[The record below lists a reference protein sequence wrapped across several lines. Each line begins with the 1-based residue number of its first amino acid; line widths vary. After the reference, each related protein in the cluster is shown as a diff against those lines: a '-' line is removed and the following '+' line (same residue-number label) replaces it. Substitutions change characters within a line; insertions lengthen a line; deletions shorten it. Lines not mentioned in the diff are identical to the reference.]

1 MIFST
6 KLFCSV
12 YCLQPSTVLGSID
25 VVYIMSCKIDFHVV
39 RSVLQISMCIFFI
52 TAPYYGTFRMS
63 NGSHI
68 DFDECGEQILPVS
81 LCARW
86 RGKEKVAFRARKKR
100 EERAKLRRN
109 ANLQWKIKPR
119 RLQKT

>member
-1 MIFST
+1 
-6 KLFCSV
+6 
-12 YCLQPSTVLGSID
+12 
-25 VVYIMSCKIDFHVV
+25 MSCKIDFHVV

-63 NGSHI
+63 NGSHT
-68 DFDECGEQILPVS
+68 DLDECEEQILPVN

-86 RGKEKVAFRARKKR
+86 KGNEKAAFRARRKR

-109 ANLQWKIKPR
+109 ANPQWKIKPR